1 MAGLSGV
8 RRSLQARSAVEM
20 SRLGAAFSVCDSIV
34 TKLVLHG
41 NMAGGNHACVPRRV
55 MVGSRPGAAGGI
67 RQLYSSRSLL
77 TTSRSA
83 RRLATAA
90 FLPPPKGL
98 QKRNQ
103 LGMFRII
110 PQALSETQSS
120 CAHRMR
126 SVARQPLAQLSSP

>member
-1 MAGLSGV
+1 MAYASFTAVDPCL
-8 RRSLQARSAVEM
+8 RRR
-20 SRLGAAFSVCDSIV
+20 AAHDAF
-34 TKLVLHG
+34 
-41 NMAGGNHACVPRRV
+41 
-55 MVGSRPGAAGGI
+55 
-67 RQLYSSRSLL
+67 
-77 TTSRSA
+77 
-83 RRLATAA
+83 ATAA